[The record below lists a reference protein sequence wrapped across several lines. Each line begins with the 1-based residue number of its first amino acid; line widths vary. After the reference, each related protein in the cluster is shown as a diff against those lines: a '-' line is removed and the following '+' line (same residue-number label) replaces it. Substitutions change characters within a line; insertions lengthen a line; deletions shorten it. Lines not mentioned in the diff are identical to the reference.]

1 MYQFT
6 KKEIINASQFNKECT
21 IFDDVIDDDY
31 IVKKGSDNVYYKLEL
46 ISGNIE
52 PLITPPEWLNKL
64 MNDYTNY
71 KIALEWTHIWRN
83 VTPFSL
89 LVINPNLINGI
100 VFECTTVKIS
110 SLKEY
115 GGSTKF
121 EFKNIN
127 DILNC
132 IEYFKN
138 K

>member
-31 IVKKGSDNVYYKLEL
+31 ILKKGSDNIYYKLEL

-52 PLITPPEWLNKL
+52 PFINPPDWLNKL
-64 MNDYTNY
+64 MNNY
-71 KIALEWTHIWRN
+71 DNCRIALEWTNIWKN

-89 LVINPNLINGI
+89 SVINPNLINGI
-100 VFECTTVKIS
+100 IFKCTTVKP
-110 SLKEY
+110 SLEEY
-115 GGSTKF
+115 GGYTKF
-121 EFKNIN
+121 EFKNID